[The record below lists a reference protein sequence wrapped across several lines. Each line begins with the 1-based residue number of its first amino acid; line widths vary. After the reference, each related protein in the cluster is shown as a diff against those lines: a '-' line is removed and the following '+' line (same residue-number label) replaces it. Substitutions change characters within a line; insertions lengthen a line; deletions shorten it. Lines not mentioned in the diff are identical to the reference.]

1 MIYVVTVSWRD
12 CWEGG
17 EIPIAAS
24 TSLEKAQRHI
34 KFMQSRM
41 RVLELEYNIRL
52 MKAFPG
58 CTPKFFRN
66 FPESRYDELFSF
78 EDEIRSLI
86 SKDFP
91 ELEPIGDY
99 HLMNSMKPGRDATLD
114 IGIEEL
120 KEV

>member
-1 MIYVVTVSWRD
+1 MIYLVMVSWRD

-17 EIPIAAS
+17 ELPIAAS

-34 KFMQSRM
+34 KFIKSRM
-41 RVLELEYNIRL
+41 RELELEYFIRQ
-52 MKAFPG
+52 MKVFPG
-58 CTPKFFRN
+58 CTPKFFRDI
-66 FPESRYDELFSF
+66 PESRYEDLFSF
-78 EDEIRSLI
+78 EDEIRDLI

-91 ELEPIGDY
+91 ELLIIGEY